1 MQWTHVVIIRWQ
13 CSLLPTFVNYICF
26 ALIAVSFEPLRTKLK
41 SSVSRNTSRRDGQV
55 FRFGLIADV
64 QA

>member
-1 MQWTHVVIIRWQ
+1 MQLKNAVESCGWMMAVQHVEHVFLIRAPGN
-13 CSLLPTFVNYICF
+13 LIPT
-26 ALIAVSFEPLRTKLK
+26 LRTKLK
-41 SSVSRNTSRRDGQV
+41 SSALRISHDQS